1 MICCFENTPN
11 PGRADGTLGRMNV
24 DPDPSPTV
32 TLPDEL
38 VLLLHRPD
46 GGHRAGP
53 ADLLTWCA
61 ELGELALRGKVELT
75 GTKLAVLDPCGTGLD
90 WADELLGRLVKKSG
104 PRGRPVELTD
114 LLPRRIGRF
123 REHRALLERRGML
136 LREPRKLLGFI
147 PDDLHFPV
155 GPVRR
160 ELVEQVRAVA
170 RGELRADGRRAV
182 RCGLVHAAG
191 IGPALGCGP
200 AELAV
205 LAAVARGDGV
215 GAAVR
220 RPLAAVAAV
229 RAVTAGAA
237 AAGAGAGGV

>member
-1 MICCFENTPN
+1 
-11 PGRADGTLGRMNV
+11 MNV
-24 DPDPSPTV
+24 DPEPSPSV
-32 TLPDEL
+32 TLPGEL

-155 GPVRR
+155 GPARR

-191 IGPALGCGP
+191 IGAALGGGP

-205 LAAVARGDGV
+205 RAAVARGAGAGGGGGGPPGAGGAGGAGGGAPPPRGG
-215 GAAVR
+215 GAAG
-220 RPLAAVAAV
+220 
-229 RAVTAGAA
+229 RAGPAGAA